1 MSGFGVG
8 NGMSGGTARPFMHP
22 LCGADL
28 ATLTRVLCANGGVA
42 ASALPRVVVALL
54 VASARLPAT
63 LAERAWVSA
72 RLRSAGDMPPPVFIV
87 GHWRSGTTH
96 LFNIL
101 SRRGFSYVSPLAAG
115 LPWDFLG
122 LAAALGPVL
131 ERMLPK
137 ERFIDGIPVNP
148 DSPQEDE
155 IPLANMSPVSFY
167 HGIYFPRAFAANF
180 DRGVFFDS
188 CTEDEIRRWAET
200 FAYFS
205 RKVWLAGGRRRLL
218 VKNPVYTAR
227 IRAIREIW
235 PDAKFVHCVRNPFE
249 VFFSM
254 RNFYD
259 RLLPAFALQPHDAL
273 SVDRIVLDGYRRIM
287 DRFID
292 ERSEIPDGNFFE
304 LRYERLSERP
314 MEEVAALYETLGLDG
329 FADAEPD
336 FRAYLDGVRDY
347 RRNRY
352 DYPEEDLAAVQA
364 AWGRYIERW
373 DYARPGG

>member
-1 MSGFGVG
+1 MS
-8 NGMSGGTARPFMHP
+8 SGSARPFVHP

-28 ATLTRVLCANGGVA
+28 ATLVRVLCANGGVA
-42 ASALPRVVVALL
+42 PRALPQVAVALL
-54 VASARLPAT
+54 IAGARLPAT

-72 RLRSAGDMPPPVFIV
+72 RLRSAGEMPPPVFIV

-115 LPWDFLG
+115 MPWDFVG

-131 ERMLPK
+131 ERMLPR

-155 IPLANMSPVSFY
+155 IPLASMSSVSFY
-167 HGIYFPRAFAANF
+167 HGIYFPKAFAANF
-180 DRGVFFDS
+180 DRGVFFES
-188 CTEDEIRRWAET
+188 CSEDEIRRWMET
-200 FAYFS
+200 FARFS
-205 RKVWLAGGRRRLL
+205 RKVWIAGGRRPLL
-218 VKNPVYTAR
+218 VKNPVHTAR

-259 RLLPAFALQPHDAL
+259 KLFPAFSLQNHDGL
-273 SVDRIVLDGYRRIM
+273 SIDRIVLDGYRRIM
-287 DRFID
+287 DRFLAD
-292 ERSEIPDGNFFE
+292 RPDIPDGSFYE
-304 LRYERLSERP
+304 LRYELLSARP
-314 MEEVAALYETLGLDG
+314 MEEIAALYETLGLDG
-329 FADAEPD
+329 FAEAEPA
-336 FRAYLDGVRDY
+336 FRLYLDGVREY

-352 DYPEEDLAAVQA
+352 DYPEEDLATVED
-364 AWGRYIERW
+364 AWGHYIEHW
-373 DYARPGG
+373 DYARPGDGHP